1 MAHLLIVDDD
11 AQLLRALSITLR
23 AFNHHVL
30 TSTNGVDAL
39 SCAAGNRLDLV
50 LLDLGLPD
58 MDGTTVIRGLRGW
71 TRVPIIVLS
80 GRDDPIAK
88 TDALDLGADDYV
100 TKPFSMDELL
110 ARIRAAIR
118 RSTTETDPTQP
129 AHQIGEWMID
139 LAAHTITPTS
149 TPTEGNGSTRDT
161 RVSTVGEAGP
171 DTDTHASVVRAGGG
185 APPSAPHLTPTE
197 WRLIEILLANPGR
210 LVGSRQLLT
219 QVWGNGRENAT
230 NYLRVYLWQLRAK
243 LERDPSHPRHLIT
256 EPGMGYRY
264 QP

>member
-23 AFNHHVL
+23 AFNYHVL

-39 SCAAGNRLDLV
+39 SCAARNRLDLV

-71 TRVPIIVLS
+71 TTVPIIVLS

-129 AHQIGEWMID
+129 AHQIGDWMID
-139 LAAHTITPTS
+139 LAAHTVT
-149 TPTEGNGSTRDT
+149 
-161 RVSTVGEAGP
+161 A
-171 DTDTHASVVRAGGG
+171 ASG
-185 APPSAPHLTPTE
+185 AAPSAPHLTPTE
-197 WRLIEILLANPGR
+197 WRLLEILLASPGR

-219 QVWGNGRENAT
+219 QVWGNGREHAT

-264 QP
+264 HT